1 MIMNESTHHLAQ
13 LNIGRLR
20 YEVDDP
26 RMAGFVDNLALV
38 NGIAERTP
46 GFVWRYSDASGSAVE
61 TRPYETD
68 PRMAI
73 NLSVWENVEALELFV
88 WQTVHKRFYGR
99 RGEWF
104 ERMSD
109 VYFVMWWV
117 PAGHR
122 PSVQEAIERLEYL
135 RQNRPGDHA
144 FGWESLPGAQ
154 LWKAARC
161 DHGTAAA

>member
-1 MIMNESTHHLAQ
+1 MNESTHHLAQ

-26 RMAGFVDNLALV
+26 RMADFVNNLALV

-46 GFVWRYSDASGSAVE
+46 GFVWRYEDASGAAVD
-61 TRPYETD
+61 TRPYEGD

-73 NLSVWENVEALELFV
+73 NLSVWETVEALEQFV

-104 ERMSD
+104 ERMD
-109 VYFVMWWV
+109 GAYFVMWRV

-122 PSVQEAIERLEYL
+122 PSVQEAVERLEYL
-135 RQNRPGDHA
+135 RQNGPSDHA
-144 FGWESLPGAQ
+144 FGWERPPAAQ
-154 LWKAARC
+154 LWKTARC

>member
-1 MIMNESTHHLAQ
+1 MNESTHHLAQ

-26 RMAGFVDNLALV
+26 RMADFVNNLALV

-46 GFVWRYSDASGSAVE
+46 GFVWRYEDASGAAVD
-61 TRPYETD
+61 TRPYDGD

-73 NLSVWENVEALELFV
+73 NLSVWETVEALEQFV

-104 ERMSD
+104 ERMD
-109 VYFVMWWV
+109 GVYFVMWRV
-117 PAGHR
+117 AAGHR
-122 PSVQEAIERLEYL
+122 PSVQEAVERLEYL
-135 RQNRPGDHA
+135 RQNGPSDHA
-144 FGWESLPGAQ
+144 FGWESLPAAQ